1 MPDFELEN
9 KYSGV
14 PVVGIDEAG
23 RGPWAGPVV
32 AGAVIIQDQNLD
44 KFLLTTLNDS
54 KKLTPKKREMLYDK
68 LFEAQSEGK
77 LKIGIGQASAEE
89 IDEYNILQATFMAM
103 NRAVADLEL
112 KPEFALVD
120 GNQVPKGLC
129 CGCQTVIKGD
139 AKCYSISAASIIAKV
154 YRDRL
159 MVDLAQKYP
168 YYAFEKN
175 AGYGTAAHISGL
187 KEHGIVKG
195 VHRLSY
201 KPIQKF
207 V

>member
-1 MPDFELEN
+1 M
-9 KYSGV
+9 
-14 PVVGIDEAG
+14 
-23 RGPWAGPVV
+23 
-32 AGAVIIQDQNLD
+32 
-44 KFLLTTLNDS
+44 
-54 KKLTPKKREMLYDK
+54 
-68 LFEAQSEGK
+68 
-77 LKIGIGQASAEE
+77 
-89 IDEYNILQATFMAM
+89 
-103 NRAVADLEL
+103 
-112 KPEFALVD
+112 
-120 GNQVPKGLC
+120 C
-129 CGCQTVIKGD
+129 CGCQTVVKGD

-201 KPIQKF
+201 KPIKKF